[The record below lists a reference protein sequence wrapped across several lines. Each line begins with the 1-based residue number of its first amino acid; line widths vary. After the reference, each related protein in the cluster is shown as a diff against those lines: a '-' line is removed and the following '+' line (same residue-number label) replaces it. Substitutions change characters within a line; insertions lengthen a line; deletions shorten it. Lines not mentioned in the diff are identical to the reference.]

1 MNSRPWPAL
10 ACAATLL
17 LQGCGTTYS
26 QLVGRRFFTTNMDTH
41 PVLISS
47 VDGTSTLIVPA
58 QVAPGVRRITV
69 QGPPGGAGNSE
80 LETFTLD
87 VKPCTRYYIVAL
99 KVSPLDSRFT
109 PKVDFEEALAGCRP
123 PALSRTVDRS
133 PHKA

>member
-1 MNSRPWPAL
+1 MNSRLWLGL
-10 ACAATLL
+10 ACAATVV

-26 QLVGRRFFTTNMDTH
+26 QLVGNRYFTTNMDTH

-58 QVAPGVRRITV
+58 QVSPGVRRVTV

-80 LETFTLD
+80 LETFSLD
-87 VKPCTRYYIVAL
+87 VKPCMRYYIVAF

-109 PKVDFEEALAGCRP
+109 PKVDFEQPLAGCRP
-123 PALSRTVDRS
+123 PA
-133 PHKA
+133 